1 MVVANLMEVT
11 QRLGVD
17 LEKFGEVVH
26 HTHHARIHRHVD
38 VDEHQ
43 HLYQLFSLIRIAN
56 QLWILD
62 GRNDCQVLQI
72 DV

>member
-1 MVVANLMEVT
+1 MQVT

-26 HTHHARIHRHVD
+26 HAHHARIHRHVD
-38 VDEHQ
+38 VGNEHQ
-43 HLYQLFSLIRIAN
+43 HLNQLFSLVWIAN

-62 GRNDCQVLQI
+62 RRNDRQVLQI